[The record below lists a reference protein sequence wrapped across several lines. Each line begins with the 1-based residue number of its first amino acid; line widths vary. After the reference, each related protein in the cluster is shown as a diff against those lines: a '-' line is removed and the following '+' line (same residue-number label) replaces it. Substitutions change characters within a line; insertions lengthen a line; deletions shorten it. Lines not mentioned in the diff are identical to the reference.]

1 MVIQIRQ
8 TQSAEDYL
16 ETILLLAEAQP
27 VVHRVDVAKQ
37 VGVSQAAVNKAMKM
51 LLEKGFIY
59 EEGKHLFLTEE
70 GKACAKAVFERH
82 CVLREFLL
90 SLGVSP
96 EKAEEDA
103 CKMEHVVS
111 SETVEQMKKSLKK

>member
-1 MVIQIRQ
+1 MAKKQ

-16 ETILLLAEAQP
+16 ETIYLLADNQAE
-27 VVHRVDVAKQ
+27 VHRVEVAKQ
-37 VGVSQAAVNKAMKM
+37 VGVSQAAVNKAMKI

-59 EEGKHLFLTEE
+59 EDGKHLFLTEE
-70 GKACAKAVFERH
+70 GRACAKAVFEKH
-82 CVLREFLL
+82 CVLRDFLL

-96 EKAEEDA
+96 EVAEEDA

-111 SETVEQMKKSLKK
+111 AETVECMKKTIKK